1 MDKPYRFPKT
11 LKKKHE
17 DIKTASLEEFRS
29 KRKLGSSQFS
39 QTYEDELIRKIENAY
54 TSFAKRNKDK
64 YSKYLLH
71 TYGPPVVG
79 AVGAAAG
86 AAVIVASRLAW
97 ALL

>member
-17 DIKTASLEEFRS
+17 DIKAASLEEFRS

-39 QTYEDELIRKIENAY
+39 QTYEGELITKIENAY
-54 TSFAKRNKDK
+54 TSFAKRNEDK
-64 YSKYLLH
+64 YIKYLLH

-79 AVGAAAG
+79 AIGAAAS
-86 AAVIVASRLAW
+86 AAVIVASRVAF
-97 ALL
+97 